1 MATDYSAL
9 IPKGVARDVISAAV
23 EQSAVL
29 TLGRTITMPEGAM
42 SVPIISVAPSAS
54 FVGAGGRK
62 PVSMVEWTA
71 EALEP
76 EEIALTT
83 WIPDVYIDDAG
94 FPLWESVRAEAS
106 AAIARALDAAVLY
119 GTGAPASYPSGGLA
133 AIAGTAQTG
142 TDALA
147 AIDAAASSIE
157 ATGLIP
163 NGIAAG
169 TAIGSA
175 LRKAYREIAMPPS
188 EAPVATIY
196 GMQVVRTAAWDATK
210 GDAIVGDWTK
220 LLVGVREDVRFE
232 LSDSATLTDGA
243 GVVVVSAFEQDVTAA
258 RIFMRVAIAVAQPV
272 QPDGSGTVVPFEFA
286 DWTTP

>member
-1 MATDYSAL
+1 MATDYSSL

-42 SVPIISVAPSAS
+42 SVPIITVAPSAS
-54 FVGAGGRK
+54 FVGAGARK

-188 EAPVATIY
+188 EAPTETIY
-196 GMQVVRTAAWDATK
+196 GMQVVRTSAWDSTK

-286 DWTTP
+286 DWTA